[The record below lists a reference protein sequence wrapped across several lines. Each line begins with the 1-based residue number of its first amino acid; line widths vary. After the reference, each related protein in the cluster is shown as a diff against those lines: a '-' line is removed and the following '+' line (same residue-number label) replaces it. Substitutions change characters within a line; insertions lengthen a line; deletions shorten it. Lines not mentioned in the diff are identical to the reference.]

1 MSSTPPLPPKL
12 PPQDSQPSHRDPQP
26 PPLQPQPLDSQPP
39 PLGSQPPPLDS
50 QPSPLDSQSPSSG
63 SHDEQSDSLEEA
75 SSSEFK
81 CLQCGAKLTY
91 RPGTESL
98 ICDYCDH
105 KNDIP
110 CSENDIEELD
120 FNSYLKNAI
129 QEESTEERLVVKCGG
144 CGAEATSEANVVS
157 QNCLFCDTE
166 IVTTAKS
173 VKVLKPRSLLPFDIT
188 SQTAKQ
194 KYKDW
199 LKGLWFAPNSL
210 KRKARLDVAV
220 NGIYVPYWTYD
231 SDTLSFYTGQRGM
244 YYYVTETRTRTNSD
258 GDRETYTTQVRKT
271 RWYSV
276 SGTVTNEFDDVLVLA
291 SESLPKKYVE
301 ELEPWDLHNL
311 VSYKDEYLSGFK
323 AESYQIDLAKGFEN
337 AKVIMSDT
345 IRESIKR
352 HIGGDE
358 QRISS
363 VKTQHSNITFKHILL
378 PVWLSA
384 YRFQEKVYRFMVNA
398 RTGEVQGERP
408 WSWVKITLAVLA
420 VIGLG
425 IGGYLGYEHFQ
436 QVPM

>member
-1 MSSTPPLPPKL
+1 MSASVETV
-12 PPQDSQPSHRDPQP
+12 
-26 PPLQPQPLDSQPP
+26 
-39 PLGSQPPPLDS
+39 
-50 QPSPLDSQSPSSG
+50 
-63 SHDEQSDSLEEA
+63 

-81 CLQCGAKLTY
+81 CRQCGAKLTY
-91 RPGTESL
+91 SPGTESL
-98 ICDYCDH
+98 ICEYCDH
-105 KNDIP
+105 RNDIP
-110 CSENDIEELD
+110 RTEDDIEELD
-120 FNSYLKNAI
+120 FNSYLKDVL
-129 QEESTEERLVVKCGG
+129 QQESTEERLVVKCGN
-144 CGAEATSEANVVS
+144 CGAEATSEANIVS

-166 IVTTAKS
+166 IVTTAQS
-173 VKVLKPRSLLPFDIT
+173 VKVLKPRSLLPFAIT
-188 SQTAKQ
+188 RQTAKQ
-194 KYKDW
+194 KYTDW
-199 LKGLWFAPNSL
+199 LKDLWFAPSSL

-231 SDTLSFYTGQRGM
+231 SDTLSFYTGQRGI

-291 SESLPKKYVE
+291 SESLPKKYAE

-311 VSYKDEYLSGFK
+311 VSYKDDYLSGFK
-323 AESYQIDLAKGFEN
+323 AESYHIDLAKGFEN

-345 IRESIKR
+345 IRETIRR

-363 VKTQHSNITFKHILL
+363 VKTQHSNVTFKHILL

-384 YRFQEKVYRFMVNA
+384 YRFQKKVYRFMVNA

-408 WSWVKITLAVLA
+408 WSWVKITLAVL
-420 VIGLG
+420 VVVGLG
-425 IGGYLGYEHFQ
+425 IGGYFGYEHFQ
-436 QVPM
+436 QLP